1 MKARKLMWT
10 AVSVSLVVLA
20 LIVPGALPVARAAGN
35 PNPRVLPPQS
45 RPYGM
50 TYAEWTA
57 RWVQWIF
64 SIPADQSPLTDPD
77 GRFCHVGQSG
87 PVFFLGSNFGGT
99 SVRSCTVPA
108 GKSFLFTPGG
118 TIAFNTPGAE
128 TQDQLRAELAM
139 GLADLTNVAAEVD
152 GVPIH
157 QLESYLV
164 PSSPFFTFPLPPDN
178 VFEIPAGPYD
188 AFAGGFFLLLA
199 PLPVGP
205 HVIHMHDEFANGTV
219 VSDVTYNLTI
229 APRGGN

>member
-1 MKARKLMWT
+1 MDFFDPL
-10 AVSVSLVVLA
+10 
-20 LIVPGALPVARAAGN
+20 G
-35 PNPRVLPPQS
+35 PNAS
-45 RPYGM
+45 G
-50 TYAEWTA
+50 
-57 RWVQWIF
+57 
-64 SIPADQSPLTDPD
+64 DPD
-77 GRFCHVGQSG
+77 GRFCQVGQSG
-87 PVFFLGSNFGGT
+87 PVFFLGGNFGGT

-108 GKSFLFTPGG
+108 GKSLLFTPGG
-118 TIAFNTPGAE
+118 NISFDMPGVE
-128 TQDQLRAELAM
+128 TEAQLRAGLEM

-164 PSSPFFTFPLPPDN
+164 PSSPFFTLPLPPDN
-178 VFEIPAGPYD
+178 VFEIPPGPYD
-188 AFAGGFFLLLA
+188 GFAGGFFLLLA